1 MDEDTLDAASSN
13 SSNANEIAKIEAESG
28 SSMVTISPMEKARRR
43 IARQQRQITRLR
55 ESVSYRLGRHVTI
68 AIEKPW
74 RIPFLPISFPIFL
87 VLLGLERLGRRPQK
101 VIEVDYT
108 TASEINSQSTP
119 VKQEA
124 PAPENSVVFFPT
136 NGVGFGHFTRLYSVA
151 RRLKK
156 EDPNC
161 EIIFF
166 TTMPTLHIPYS
177 EGYITYHLAGRK
189 KDGNMEAS
197 KWNMM
202 VEEMMT
208 LVFETHRPKAF
219 VFDGAFPYRGML
231 NAIRD
236 SSIPNKVWVRRGMFK
251 KGSKIPVDSIQHF
264 DLVVHPGD
272 AVENELAESEHD
284 VETVH
289 TPPMSLFDRNEI
301 MSRDKARRRIG
312 LPSDCVAVYVQ
323 LGAGRINDINSE
335 VRIVVNAILANE
347 QAHVILGESMLGERL
362 DIDMDRVHIIRD
374 YPNAIYLAAFD
385 FSVQAGGYNSFHE
398 MRQMR
403 IPTLFLPNMN
413 TGMDDQLARC
423 NVAEAES
430 WGIVNRDRS
439 EEAIN
444 SDVESLLAMKV
455 TESGNKIENGS
466 DILSKRLAKN

>member
-13 SSNANEIAKIEAESG
+13 SSDANEIAKIEAESG
-28 SSMVTISPMEKARRR
+28 SSMVTISPMDKARRR

-55 ESVSYRLGRHVTI
+55 ESLSYRLGRHVTI

-101 VIEVDYT
+101 VIEIT
-108 TASEINSQSTP
+108 SQSTTDLGK
-119 VKQEA
+119 V
-124 PAPENSVVFFPT
+124 PAIENSVVFFPT

-189 KDGNMEAS
+189 KDGKMEAS

-202 VEEMMT
+202 VEEIMT

-264 DLVVHPGD
+264 DLIVHPGD
-272 AVENELAESEHD
+272 AVDKELIESEHD
-284 VETVH
+284 VETMH

-312 LPSDCVAVYVQ
+312 LPTDCVAVYVQ

-335 VRIVVNAILANE
+335 VRTVVNAILENKN
-347 QAHVILGESMLGERL
+347 AHVILGESMLGERL
-362 DIDMDRVHIIRD
+362 DIDKDRVHIIRD

-413 TGMDDQLARC
+413 TGMDDQLSRC

-430 WGIVNRDRS
+430 WGIVNQDRS
-439 EEAIN
+439 EEGIY
-444 SDVESLLAMKV
+444 SDVESLLRMEV

-466 DILSKRLAKN
+466 DILSKRLARN

>member
-28 SSMVTISPMEKARRR
+28 SSMVTISPMDKARRR

-108 TASEINSQSTP
+108 TASEINSLSTP

-156 EDPNC
+156 QDPDC

-264 DLVVHPGD
+264 NLVVHPGD
-272 AVENELAESEHD
+272 AVENELVESEHD
-284 VETVH
+284 VETMH
-289 TPPMSLFDRNEI
+289 TSPMSLFDRNEI

-312 LPSDCVAVYVQ
+312 LPTDCVAVYVQ

-347 QAHVILGESMLGERL
+347 QTHVILGESMLGERL

-430 WGIVNRDRS
+430 WGIVNQDRT
-439 EEAIN
+439 EEGIN
-444 SDVESLLAMKV
+444 SDVESLLRMEV

-466 DILSKRLAKN
+466 DILSKRLASN

>member
-1 MDEDTLDAASSN
+1 
-13 SSNANEIAKIEAESG
+13 
-28 SSMVTISPMEKARRR
+28 
-43 IARQQRQITRLR
+43 
-55 ESVSYRLGRHVTI
+55 
-68 AIEKPW
+68 
-74 RIPFLPISFPIFL
+74 
-87 VLLGLERLGRRPQK
+87 
-101 VIEVDYT
+101 
-108 TASEINSQSTP
+108 
-119 VKQEA
+119 
-124 PAPENSVVFFPT
+124 
-136 NGVGFGHFTRLYSVA
+136 
-151 RRLKK
+151 
-156 EDPNC
+156 
-161 EIIFF
+161 
-166 TTMPTLHIPYS
+166 
-177 EGYITYHLAGRK
+177 
-189 KDGNMEAS
+189 
-197 KWNMM
+197 
-202 VEEMMT
+202 MT

-430 WGIVNRDRS
+430 WGIVNEDRS

-444 SDVESLLAMKV
+444 SDVESLLSMKV

-466 DILSKRLAKN
+466 DTLSKRLAKN

>member
-28 SSMVTISPMEKARRR
+28 SSMVTISPMDKARRR

-156 EDPNC
+156 QDPDC

-264 DLVVHPGD
+264 NLVVHPGD
-272 AVENELAESEHD
+272 AVENELVESEHD
-284 VETVH
+284 VETMH
-289 TPPMSLFDRNEI
+289 TSPMSLFDRNEI

-312 LPSDCVAVYVQ
+312 LPTDCVAVYVQ

-335 VRIVVNAILANE
+335 VRTVVNAILANE

-430 WGIVNRDRS
+430 WGIVNQDRT
-439 EEAIN
+439 EEGIN
-444 SDVESLLAMKV
+444 SDVESLLRMEV

-466 DILSKRLAKN
+466 DILSKRLARN